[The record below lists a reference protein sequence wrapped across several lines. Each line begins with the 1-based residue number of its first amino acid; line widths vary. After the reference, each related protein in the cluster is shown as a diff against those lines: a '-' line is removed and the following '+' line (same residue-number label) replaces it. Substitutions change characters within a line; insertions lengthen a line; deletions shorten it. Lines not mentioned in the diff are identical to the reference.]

1 MSITQQLLTVLT
13 AIIALQ
19 LCRWAAFVL
28 FPAGKPIPEFVQYL
42 GKALPAAVFGLLV
55 IYCYK
60 NIDITGTHHGASE
73 LIAGAVVIV
82 LHLWRRNMFI
92 SIGMGTIL
100 YMWLVQAVFVLPT
113 A

>member
-1 MSITQQLLTVLT
+1 MTLNQQLLTIIT

-55 IYCYK
+55 VYCYK
-60 NIDITGTHHGASE
+60 NMDITGVYHGASE
-73 LIAGAVVIV
+73 LIAGLTVIC

-92 SIGMGTIL
+92 SIGVGTVL
-100 YMWLVQAVFVLPT
+100 YMWLVQVVFVLPT